1 MKKISIFILFICTFS
16 CKEDEKS
23 DPSQVT
29 NFETFWKNYNDNY
42 AGFAVNPVDWDSLYK
57 IYRPKITS
65 TTSDKELFTIF
76 SNLLAP
82 LKDGHAFFDAG
93 SLGNYSYYFEQINK
107 KPRNF
112 LTWQIVKD
120 KYLSDVQTNN
130 KNIAYGGIGSDIG
143 YIWIAGF
150 TDNQKDYE
158 TFTDNFIEKYKS
170 SKGVIIDARQNA
182 GGNETFAQAVA
193 GRFTEQKVLYR
204 YGKFRVA
211 GSRTSLG
218 NFFSLE
224 LNPSGTAKF
233 TKKVIFLTNRATFS
247 AGEDFTLMMRE
258 LPNVVHVGDTT
269 GGGVATNPSMN
280 SLPNGWNY
288 YVSRVIE
295 YDSKQKPITG
305 GIIPDKVVSISKGDL
320 DAGRD
325 TILEEAIK
333 MIRQ

>member
-1 MKKISIFILFICTFS
+1 MKKFSIFLVFICTFS
-16 CKEDEKS
+16 CKKDEIS
-23 DPSQVT
+23 EPSQVT
-29 NFETFWKNYNDNY
+29 NFETFWKSYNDNY

-57 IYRPKITS
+57 IYRPKVTS
-65 TTSDKELFTIF
+65 ATSDKELFTIF

-82 LKDGHAFFDAG
+82 LKDGHAFLNAG
-93 SLGNYSYYFEQINK
+93 SLGSYSYYSEQTSK

-112 LTWQIVKD
+112 LTWQLVKD
-120 KYLSDVQTNN
+120 KYLSDAQSNS
-130 KNIAYGGIGSDIG
+130 KNIAYGGIGGDIG

-150 TDNQKDYE
+150 TDNQEDYQ

-170 SKGVIIDARQNA
+170 SKGIIVDARQNT
-182 GGNETFAQAVA
+182 GGNEAFAQIVA
-193 GRFTEQKVLYR
+193 SRFTEQKVLYR
-204 YGKFRVA
+204 YGRFRAA

-218 NFFSLE
+218 DFFSVE
-224 LNPSGTAKF
+224 LNPSRATKF

-258 LPNVVHVGDTT
+258 LPNVVHIGDTT
-269 GGGVATNPSMN
+269 GGGVATNPSVN

-305 GIIPDKVVSISKGDL
+305 GIIPYKVVSINKTDS

-333 MIRQ
+333 MIR